1 MAMEFAEEEAALAAK
16 NQPTYVNVKFPP
28 GSAHPYSFEDKN
40 GKEWNKAIVNL
51 PPGTQA
57 NGVDLTGYSVDI
69 FTNSFQQS
77 QIANGEPLNCSFRE
91 GTKVELFKGS
101 GDERASLELDPWM
114 LTKAVKAQREEYAA
128 QKAAEREASQ
138 QKEGYSLDSEQ
149 RDASAAKDKLGG
161 QDMQD
166 RADQAR

>member
-1 MAMEFAEEEAALAAK
+1 M
-16 NQPTYVNVKFPP
+16 
-28 GSAHPYSFEDKN
+28 
-40 GKEWNKAIVNL
+40 
-51 PPGTQA
+51 
-57 NGVDLTGYSVDI
+57 DLTGYSVDI